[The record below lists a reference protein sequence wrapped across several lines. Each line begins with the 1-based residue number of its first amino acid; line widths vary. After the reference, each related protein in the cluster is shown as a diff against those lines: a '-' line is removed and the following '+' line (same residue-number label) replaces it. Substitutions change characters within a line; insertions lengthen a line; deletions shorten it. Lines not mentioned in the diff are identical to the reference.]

1 MRSATALF
9 SSACRHNRERS
20 LHKHLFSKAIS
31 LSDLKARKQGVFSP
45 GPCCPH
51 GRTRPCLVA
60 VHTPSAGLGLLAVL
74 CAAVGVSR
82 GRGVGVGVGGSRG
95 SGPVEIGDG
104 AEVCS
109 NGWGGMGTPGTA
121 LCMECLSLL
130 SLAVCDLEKQLPGK
144 QSFPSYLGSAGIL
157 KL

>member
-1 MRSATALF
+1 MSGGCAHSICWAGAAGSA
-9 SSACRHNRERS
+9 
-20 LHKHLFSKAIS
+20 
-31 LSDLKARKQGVFSP
+31 V
-45 GPCCPH
+45 CC
-51 GRTRPCLVA
+51 C
-60 VHTPSAGLGLLAVL
+60 
-74 CAAVGVSR
+74 
-82 GRGVGVGVGGSRG
+82 GVGAGVGGSRG

-130 SLAVCDLEKQLPGK
+130 SLAACDLEKQLPGK